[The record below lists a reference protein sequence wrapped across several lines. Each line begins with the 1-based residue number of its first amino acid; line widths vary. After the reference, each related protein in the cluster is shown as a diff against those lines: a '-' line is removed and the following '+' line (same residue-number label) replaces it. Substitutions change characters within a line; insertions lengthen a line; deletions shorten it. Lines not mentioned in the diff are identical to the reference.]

1 MRKKLAIVV
10 AAALAAETFML
21 GTAAVNAAPMRPV
34 QTYQPAPAEAQVEQ
48 VQFHRRHWRGRRG
61 GGDGAAAAIIGGLAA
76 GAIIGM
82 AARPRYYDDYY
93 DGYDYDPGPRYILP
107 RRAPSR
113 AYYGGGLDAHQQ
125 WCLNRWRSYDVGSD
139 TYQPSRGDRRYCNS
153 PYN

>member
-1 MRKKLAIVV
+1 
-10 AAALAAETFML
+10 
-21 GTAAVNAAPMRPV
+21 
-34 QTYQPAPAEAQVEQ
+34 
-48 VQFHRRHWRGRRG
+48 
-61 GGDGAAAAIIGGLAA
+61 AA

-93 DGYDYDPGPRYILP
+93 DDYYYDPGPRYILP
-107 RRAPSR
+107 RRAPAR

-125 WCLNRWRSYDVGSD
+125 WCLNRWRSYDVRSD